1 MTIKNSGNP
10 LSYSEIRTEFGNP
23 SENKLGNYRV
33 SQTIGA
39 LSNLPLDTGVP
50 QSVAAGNSAISF
62 SNFYGKQANLVMDMH
77 TVGNQEYDFDVY
89 DNVYEANKYTV
100 VGNTDKITVPKDQW
114 QGGKKVII
122 HINKEYGSK
131 NATSSN
137 DVAVKT
143 GNINDDAVAEG
154 WPTAT
159 TFAINVGP
167 QGRVQGKG
175 GAGAP
180 GGNEEAAGVNGGS
193 GTSAMK
199 LVSGMQNVVTIQ
211 SGGIIAGG
219 GGGGGSGAG
228 SEQNDRFIFFSDYN
242 SAGGGGGGGGA
253 GIPAGSGGSVT
264 GEAGAE
270 AGNADQAATSNVG
283 GSGGE
288 GGDDSEAEGGNGGAG
303 GGLGAGG
310 GNASGGA
317 DSGSMAGPNGTGG
330 SAGSQYLYY

>member
-10 LSYSEIRTEFGNP
+10 LSYSEIRAEFGNP

-50 QSVAAGNSAISF
+50 QSGPISF
-62 SNFYGKQANLVMDMH
+62 SDFYSKQANLVMDMH
-77 TVGNQEYDFDVY
+77 TVGNEEYDFDVY

-100 VGNTDKITVPKDQW
+100 VGNTDKNTVPKAEW

-143 GNINDDAVAEG
+143 GNINDDAAAEG

-175 GAGAP
+175 GAGAY
-180 GGNEEAAGVNGGS
+180 GGNEEAAGANGGS

-219 GGGGGSGAG
+219 GGGGGSGSG
-228 SEQNDRFIFFSDYN
+228 SEQNDRFLFFSDYN

-253 GIPAGSGGSVT
+253 GIPAGSGGNVT
-264 GEAGAE
+264 GPAGAE
-270 AGNADQAATSNVG
+270 AGNADIASSSSVG

-288 GGDDSEAEGGNGGAG
+288 GGSNEEAEGGDGGAG
-303 GGLGAGG
+303 GGIGASG
-310 GNASGGA
+310 GNASGGKNL
-317 DSGSMAGPNGTGG
+317 AGDNGTGG